1 MKDEVEVFKWRW
13 QTVVSMVV
21 ENRGE
26 TQHGLHCVAGSLVSN
41 IFSAEERWQKGM
53 GEVP

>member
-1 MKDEVEVFKWRW
+1 
-13 QTVVSMVV
+13 MVV

-26 TQHGLHCVAGSLVSN
+26 TQHELRRVAGSLVSD
-41 IFSAEERWQKGM
+41 IFGAEERRQKGM